1 MTRFLFGILIAL
13 LSANTCVAS
22 EVYVPTGWRLPTKKD
37 MTGDWAEFRKSN
49 PHPYLA
55 QADFNG
61 DEVSD
66 DVYIALSTQGTKW
79 ALFVN
84 LNNKKGKKPR
94 VIKLDEDS
102 GKTSAQ
108 RMGVAV
114 AEPGTYKT
122 ACGKGYWECEKG
134 EPEVL
139 KLKLPAINYYLF
151 ESANSF
157 FWWDRKLGKFHRTWI
172 SD

>member
-1 MTRFLFGILIAL
+1 MRIQLCIFLILLA
-13 LSANTCVAS
+13 ANTVAAS
-22 EVYVPTGWRLPTKKD
+22 DVHVPKGWRLPTEKD
-37 MTGDWAEFRKSN
+37 MSGDWAEFRKDN

-61 DEVSD
+61 DGIPD
-66 DVYIALSTQGTKW
+66 DAYIALAVNGKSW

-84 LNNKKGKKPR
+84 LNKKKSPPK
-94 VIKLDEDS
+94 VLKLDEDN
-102 GKTSAQ
+102 GETPPQ
-108 RMGVAV
+108 RMGLDI

-122 ACGKGYWECEKG
+122 ACGKGYWECDKDET
-134 EPEVL
+134 ETL
-139 KLKLPAINYYLF
+139 KLRVPAIDFYLF

-157 FWWDRKLGKFHRTWI
+157 FWWDKKLGHFRRTWM